1 MTRDFRMTFAL
12 SKEECEQVKRN
23 AAWFAMTTSEF
34 LRHVALGGT
43 IDWQDK
49 ALRKKAQARR
59 QEVAG

>member
-1 MTRDFRMTFAL
+1 MA
-12 SKEECEQVKRN
+12 QVKRN

-49 ALRKKAQARR
+49 ALYKRAWARR